1 VPEPDSPLDA
11 ALTTAAADLI
21 DQLEQELSRAGHDW
35 NRMADLSRQLARLC
49 TERTLPPAAAEHEAG
64 GGVY

>member
-1 VPEPDSPLDA
+1 MTRPTGPAPEPDTPLDA

-35 NRMADLSRQLARLC
+35 DRMADLSAKLARLC
-49 TERTLPPAAAEHEAG
+49 RERTLLPSASAD
-64 GGVY
+64 